1 MVQQV
6 KAVKTSESYKYGT
19 LWFRCNLC
27 GDMFSHII
35 HFEKYDF
42 YACIPRNCPSCGHE
56 FVNGMERLHE
66 ATRLSQGSRLD
77 MGGDDKG

>member
-6 KAVKTSESYKYGT
+6 KAVKCSESYKDGT
-19 LWFRCNLC
+19 SWYRCNLC

-42 YACIPRNCPSCGHE
+42 YACIPRKCPSCGHK
-56 FVNGMERLHE
+56 FVNGMERLDE
-66 ATRLSQGSRLD
+66 ARRLQQDS
-77 MGGDDKG
+77 